1 METYSFLVK
10 ESRLSIFA
18 VSSESVAV
26 SLTES
31 TMSVSRSVS
40 RSVTV
45 PETTMSTIAMSAVST
60 CSKSSAGNAVPVSSA
75 SSAAYLLVSNL
86 VHPQLALGIVGPH
99 TLLVMA
105 VNIERNAM

>member
-31 TMSVSRSVS
+31 TMSVS

>member
-1 METYSFLVK
+1 METYSFLVT

-31 TMSVSRSVS
+31 TMSVSRSV
-40 RSVTV
+40 TV
-45 PETTMSTIAMSAVST
+45 SETTMSTIAMSAVST